1 MRHGISLIHIRAR
14 VNEFRRPKQM
24 EELKY
29 LRWMLLAS
37 VAGLLVSCSS
47 LAPEATTS
55 RGRFHEYASANLVL
69 RFYSWDS
76 IHMTRPDTREN
87 GFLPL
92 LDRESV
98 TRQLGRP
105 DLGRDLAV
113 VIMGFMFTAAQESAL
128 FHDWESLLV
137 GERGFRRV
145 VVVRASFK
153 NRIDGLPILYD
164 SAMAAAYDNQPKV
177 AATVAALPAAL
188 GADVADS
195 SGRSLR

>member
-1 MRHGISLIHIRAR
+1 
-14 VNEFRRPKQM
+14 M
-24 EELKY
+24 EKLKY

-47 LAPEATTS
+47 PSSKATTS
-55 RGRFHEYASANLVL
+55 RGRFHEGASANLVL

-92 LDRESV
+92 LDRASV

-113 VIMGFMFTAAQESAL
+113 VVMGFMFTAAEESAL
-128 FHDWESLLV
+128 FHDWETLLV

-145 VVVRASFK
+145 VLVRASFK
-153 NRIDGLPILYD
+153 NEIDGLPILYD
-164 SAMAAAYDNQPKV
+164 SAMAAAYDDQPKV
-177 AATVAALPAAL
+177 AATFAALPAAAR
-188 GADVADS
+188 ADVADS
-195 SGRSLR
+195 SGNSVR